1 MELKSLKEM
10 KEEFNRTGT
19 PQAMT
24 HLDRMRQALTNAI
37 AQRIHKHI
45 KPHPHAIDEDDI
57 IVEREGWITE
67 DELRAAAYVIAS
79 NDNLIEAPEYD
90 LARAYRS
97 EAQKRNAI

>member
-1 MELKSLKEM
+1 MKQEYREL
-10 KEEFNRTGT
+10 GT
-19 PQAMT
+19 PEPMT
-24 HLDRMRQALTNAI
+24 NLDRQRQALTLAI
-37 AQRIHKHI
+37 AKRMHRHI
-45 KPHPHAIDEDDI
+45 KPHPHAIDDDDI

-79 NDNLIEAPEYD
+79 NDNLIEAPGYD